1 MKSVNYVYN
10 KHQMRNEFVI
20 FALVSSAIVAALGWF
35 VSTAWFWVFL
45 VLGPILLLGFYDFFQ
60 TKQAI
65 ARNFPLVGRS
75 RYVAE
80 WLRPKIYQYFIES
93 DTDGKPFARIDRN
106 IIYQRAKGD
115 LDTAPFG
122 TQLDVYAE
130 GFEWMN
136 HSIGA
141 LDPHDMDH
149 HPRVT
154 VGEKNCTQK
163 YSCSILNVSAMSFGS
178 LSSRAVIALNG
189 GAKMGNFAHNTG
201 EGGISPYHLQEGG
214 DLIYQ
219 IGTGYFGSRAPDGNF
234 SNELFA
240 ERCKDPEVKM
250 VEIKLSQ
257 GAKPGHGGIL
267 PAKKVTSEIAK
278 IRSIEM
284 GKDVISPP
292 YHKAF
297 NNPIGLLEFVK
308 RCRDLSNGKPIGF
321 KLCIGQKSEF
331 IAICKAM
338 VQTGITPDFI
348 AIDGGEGGTG
358 AAPLEFSNSVGM
370 PFVEGLAF
378 AYDALIGFNLKKDIK
393 LFGSGKIASGFDIF
407 RAISLG
413 ADGCNSARA
422 MMMAVGCIQALEC
435 NHNTCPTGVATQ
447 NPELIKGL
455 NVEDKTQR
463 VARYHNETVKAFV
476 ELMAAAGIS
485 NPDEINRVH
494 VSRRIS
500 QNEVKRLD
508 EIYPYIP
515 EGCLLQEESTP
526 DDWKQI
532 MSMGDANSFQPRF
545 QAVFIEED

>member
-1 MKSVNYVYN
+1 
-10 KHQMRNEFVI
+10 MRNEFVI
-20 FALVSSAIVAALGWF
+20 FALLSTLATLALGWF
-35 VSTAWFWVFL
+35 VSSAWYWVFL
-45 VLGPILLLGFYDFFQ
+45 GLGPILLLGFYDFFQ
-60 TKQAI
+60 NKQAI
-65 ARNFPLVGRS
+65 ARNFPLMGRS
-75 RYVAE
+75 RYIAE

-93 DTDGKPFARIDRN
+93 DTDGKPFPRIARN
-106 IIYQRAKGD
+106 VIYQRAKGD

-122 TQLDVYAE
+122 TQLDVYAN

-141 LDPHDMDH
+141 LDHHDLDH
-149 HPRVT
+149 HPRLM
-154 VGEKNCTQK
+154 VGEKNCSQK

-178 LSSRAVIALNG
+178 LSSRAVLSLNG
-189 GAKMGNFAHNTG
+189 GAKLGEFAHNTG

-219 IGTGYFGSRAPDGNF
+219 IGTGYFGSRASDGNF
-234 SNELFA
+234 SDELFA
-240 ERCKDPEVKM
+240 ERTEKPSVKM
-250 VEIKLSQ
+250 IEIKLSQ

-267 PAKKVTSEIAK
+267 PAKKVTQEIAN
-278 IRSIEM
+278 IRNIEM

-297 NNPIGLLEFVK
+297 NNPIGLMQFVK
-308 RCRDLSNGKPIGF
+308 RCRVLSNGKPIGL

-331 IAICKAM
+331 IALCKAM
-338 VQTGITPDFI
+338 LETGITPDFI

-413 ADGCNSARA
+413 ADGCYSARA
-422 MMMAVGCIQALEC
+422 MMMALGCIQALEC
-435 NHNTCPTGVATQ
+435 NHNTCPTGVTTQ
-447 NPELIKGL
+447 NKELIRGL
-455 NVEDKTQR
+455 NVEDKTNR
-463 VARYHNETVKAFV
+463 VKRYHNETVKAFV

-485 NPDEINRVH
+485 DPDEINRVH

-500 QNEVKRLD
+500 QNEVKRFD

-515 EGCLLQEESTP
+515 EGCLLSELSTP

-532 MSMGDANSFQPRF
+532 MAMGVAESFTPRF
-545 QAVFIEED
+545 REVFIEKD

>member
-1 MKSVNYVYN
+1 
-10 KHQMRNEFVI
+10 MRNEFVI
-20 FALVSSAIVAALGWF
+20 FAILSTLIVALLGWF
-35 VSTAWFWVFL
+35 VSFGWFWVFI

-75 RYVAE
+75 RYIAE

-93 DTDGKPFARIDRN
+93 DTDGKPFARIARN
-106 IIYQRAKGD
+106 IVYQRAKGD

-136 HSIGA
+136 HSIAA
-141 LDPHDMDH
+141 LDPHTLDQD
-149 HPRVT
+149 PRLI
-154 VGEKNCTQK
+154 VGEKHCAQK
-163 YSCSILNVSAMSFGS
+163 YSCSVLNVSAMSFGS
-178 LSSRAVIALNG
+178 LSNRAILSLNG
-189 GAKMGNFAHNTG
+189 GAKIGNFAHNTG
-201 EGGISPYHLQEGG
+201 EGGISPYHLENQG

-234 SNELFA
+234 SDELFA
-240 ERCKDPEVKM
+240 ERTKEPSVKM

-267 PAKKVTSEIAK
+267 PAKKVTKEIAA

-297 NNPIGLLEFVK
+297 NNPVGLLEFVK
-308 RCRDLSNGKPIGF
+308 KCRDLSNGKPIGF

-331 IAICKAM
+331 IALCKAM
-338 VQTGITPDFI
+338 IQTGITPDFI
-348 AIDGGEGGTG
+348 SIDGGEGGTG

-378 AYDALIGFNLKKDIK
+378 AYDALVGFNLKRDIK

-413 ADGCNSARA
+413 ADACNSARA

-455 NVEDKTQR
+455 NVQDKTQR
-463 VARYHNETVKAFV
+463 VANYQTETVHAFV

-485 NPDEINRVH
+485 HPDQINRVH
-494 VSRRIS
+494 ISRRVS
-500 QNEVKRLD
+500 QSVVKRFD

-515 EGCLLQEESTP
+515 EGCLLTPESVP

-532 MSMGDANSFQPRF
+532 MAMGDASSFSPKF
-545 QAVFIEED
+545 QVVHIEDD